1 MKKYKLPAFILLL
14 SITACKPALKPDNLY
29 GAWKYIKVE
38 NPNETPPDS
47 VSRSTLQEESPSIRF
62 SKRDSL
68 TIVWGGKIL
77 SHGKFMI
84 DGMNIR
90 YSEILPGGKTRTF
103 PFYVSEITDKEL
115 IFETLGEEGTKVTAV
130 KE

>member
-1 MKKYKLPAFILLL
+1 MKKYKLPAIILMLL
-14 SITACKPALKPDNLY
+14 IAACKPALKPENLY
-29 GAWKYIKVE
+29 GTWKYIKVE

-47 VSRSTLQEESPSIRF
+47 VSKSTLQEESPSIHF
-62 SKRDSL
+62 TKGDSL
-68 TIVWGGKIL
+68 TIIWGGKLL
-77 SHGKFMI
+77 SHGKFVL

-90 YSEILPGGKTRTF
+90 YTEILPDGKTRTF

-115 IFETLGEEGTKVTAV
+115 IFETLGEEGTRVTAV

>member
-1 MKKYKLPAFILLL
+1 MKRYKLPAVILLL
-14 SITACKPALKPDNLY
+14 LIAACKPAVKPENLY
-29 GAWKYIKVE
+29 GTWKYIKVE

-47 VSRSTLQEESPSIRF
+47 VSKSTLQEESPSIRF
-62 SKRDSL
+62 SKGDSL

-77 SHGKFMI
+77 SHGTFVL

-90 YSEILPGGKTRTF
+90 YTEILPGGKTRTF

-115 IFETLGEEGTKVTAV
+115 IFETLGEEGTRVTAV

>member
-1 MKKYKLPAFILLL
+1 MKNYKLPAFILTLL
-14 SITACKPALKPDNLY
+14 LTACKPALKPDKLY
-29 GAWKYIKVE
+29 GTWKYIKVE

-47 VSRSTLQEESPSIRF
+47 VSKSTLQEESPSIRF
-62 SKRDSL
+62 SKGDSL
-68 TIVWGGKIL
+68 TIVWGGKTL
-77 SHGKFMI
+77 SHGNFVI

-115 IFETLGEEGTKVTAV
+115 IFETLGEEGTKVTAI

>member
-1 MKKYKLPAFILLL
+1 MKKYKLPAIILMLL
-14 SITACKPALKPDNLY
+14 IAACKPALKPENLY
-29 GAWKYIKVE
+29 GTWKYIKVE

-47 VSRSTLQEESPSIRF
+47 VSKSTLQEESPSIRF
-62 SKRDSL
+62 SKGDSL

-77 SHGKFMI
+77 SHGTFVL
-84 DGMNIR
+84 DGINIR
-90 YSEILPGGKTRTF
+90 YTEILPGGKTRTF

-115 IFETLGEEGTKVTAV
+115 IFETLGEEGTRVTAV